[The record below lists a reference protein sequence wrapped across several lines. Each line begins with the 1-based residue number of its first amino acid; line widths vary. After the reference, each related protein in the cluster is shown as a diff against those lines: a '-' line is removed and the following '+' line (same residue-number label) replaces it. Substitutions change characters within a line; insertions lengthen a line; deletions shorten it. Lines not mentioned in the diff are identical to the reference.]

1 MRFWLLSDDKF
12 NLQSLYV
19 NMKTKLLFLMLC
31 LFSLVGCEKGQE
43 QLNDERPNEEQ
54 PNDEKPNDEQPNG
67 ETEKLLTLLTE
78 KSMSFDAKGAVDCK
92 ILFELK
98 GVDADAV
105 PEVTCNALW
114 IDEMHSG
121 KTIVMFNVLPNSTTE
136 ERNTEITVSY
146 EDMSFSVDITQSGLQ
161 IDVEH
166 RAQVLNGEYCVP
178 NTGCIS
184 SRNGNYFAILSMNGT
199 TGFAHLYIDQYY
211 RFDFYSDVKPANDRT
226 PSIPHGTYRLDPDNT
241 GDAWT
246 FSHSYSTR
254 LEPKEDGSY
263 VENYFTDG
271 VVVVKN
277 NSIDALLTL
286 DNGEIHHVV
295 YNGNLELTYMVIE
308 NNGPYSWLEEDYN
321 FNHSGGIIRLLYY
334 GDYTEGSNWVV
345 QVMECQNPINGD
357 YFSIDLMAPAT
368 GFVADY
374 VCGSYTKATDNPY
387 QGSTYTEAQYAV
399 IEDDYV
405 NPRAGAPIVSGTIT
419 IERDGLDFVL
429 TFDCVDDLGYKITG
443 TFRCG
448 QLEMYDK
455 SSGCA

>member
-1 MRFWLLSDDKF
+1 
-12 NLQSLYV
+12 
-19 NMKTKLLFLMLC
+19 MKTKLFILMLC
-31 LFSLVGCEKGQE
+31 LFSLVGCDNGQE
-43 QLNDERPNEEQ
+43 QLNDERPNE
-54 PNDEKPNDEQPNG
+54 EQPNG

-98 GVDADAV
+98 GVDAGAV

-114 IDEMHSG
+114 IDKIRTG
-121 KTIVMFNVLPNSTTE
+121 NTIVMFNVLPNATTE
-136 ERNTEITVSY
+136 SRSTKITVSY
-146 EDMSFSVDITQSGLQ
+146 EDMNFDVDITQSGLEVN
-161 IDVEH
+161 VEH
-166 RAQVLNGEYCVP
+166 RANVLNGEYCYP
-178 NTGCIS
+178 YTGCINS
-184 SRNGNYFAILSMNGT
+184 KNGNYFAILSMNGT
-199 TGFAHLYIDQYY
+199 TGFADLYIDQYY
-211 RFDFYSDVKPANDRT
+211 RFDFYSDVKPANDIT
-226 PSIPHGTYRLDPDNT
+226 PSIPHGTYRLDTNNT

-271 VVVVKN
+271 VVVVSE

-286 DNGEIHHVV
+286 DNGEVHHVV
-295 YNGNLELTYMVIE
+295 YNGELGLSYMVIE

-321 FNHSGGIIRLLYY
+321 FNYSGGIIRLLYY

-387 QGSTYTEAQYAV
+387 QASTYTEAQYAV

>member
-1 MRFWLLSDDKF
+1 
-12 NLQSLYV
+12 
-19 NMKTKLLFLMLC
+19 MKTKLFILMLC
-31 LFSLVGCEKGQE
+31 LFSLVGCDNGQE
-43 QLNDERPNEEQ
+43 QPNNE
-54 PNDEKPNDEQPNG
+54 PK
-67 ETEKLLTLLTE
+67 KSLTLFTE
-78 KSMSFDAKGAVDCK
+78 SSMSFDAKGGVDCK
-92 ILFELK
+92 ILFELQ
-98 GVDADAV
+98 GVDEDAL
-105 PEVTCNALW
+105 PEVACDADW
-114 IDEMHSG
+114 IGEIRTG
-121 KTIVMFNVLPNSTTE
+121 NTIILFNVLPNATTE
-136 ERNTEITVSY
+136 SRSTKITVSY
-146 EDMSFSVDITQSGLQ
+146 EDMSFDVDIAQSGLVVN
-161 IDVEH
+161 VEH
-166 RAQVLNGEYCVP
+166 RANVLNGEYCSP

-211 RFDFYSDVKPANDRT
+211 RFDFYSDMTVGLNETA
-226 PSIPHGTYRLDPDNT
+226 SIPHGTYRLDTNNT
-241 GDAWT
+241 GEAWT

-271 VVVVKN
+271 VVVVSE

-286 DNGEIHHVV
+286 DNGEVHHVV
-295 YNGNLELTYMVIE
+295 YNGTLELSYMVIE

-321 FNHSGGIIRLLYY
+321 FTHNAGIIRLLYY

-387 QGSTYTEAQYAV
+387 QASTYTEAQYAV

>member
-1 MRFWLLSDDKF
+1 
-12 NLQSLYV
+12 
-19 NMKTKLLFLMLC
+19 MKTKLFILMLC
-31 LFSLVGCEKGQE
+31 LFSLVGCDNGQE
-43 QLNDERPNEEQ
+43 QPNNE
-54 PNDEKPNDEQPNG
+54 PK
-67 ETEKLLTLLTE
+67 KSLTLFTE
-78 KSMSFDAKGAVDCK
+78 SSMSFDAKGGVDCK
-92 ILFELK
+92 ILFELQ
-98 GVDADAV
+98 GVVEDALPEVACDAD
-105 PEVTCNALW
+105 W
-114 IDEMHSG
+114 IGEIRTGS
-121 KTIVMFNVLPNSTTE
+121 TIVLFNVLPNATTE
-136 ERNTEITVSY
+136 SRSTKITVSY
-146 EDMSFSVDITQSGLQ
+146 EDMSFDVDIAQSGLVVN
-161 IDVEH
+161 VEH
-166 RAQVLNGEYCVP
+166 RANVLNGEYCHP
-178 NTGCIS
+178 YTGCINS
-184 SRNGNYFAILSMNGT
+184 KNGNYFAILSMNGT

-211 RFDFYSDVKPANDRT
+211 RFDFYSDKTVGLNETA
-226 PSIPHGTYRLDPDNT
+226 SIPHGTYRLDTNNT
-241 GDAWT
+241 GEAWT
-246 FSHSYSTR
+246 FSRSYSTR

-263 VENYFTDG
+263 VENYYTDG
-271 VVVVKN
+271 VVVVSE

-286 DNGEIHHVV
+286 DNGEVHHVV
-295 YNGNLELTYMVIE
+295 YNGTLELSYMVIE

-387 QGSTYTEAQYAV
+387 QASTYTEAQYAV

>member
-1 MRFWLLSDDKF
+1 
-12 NLQSLYV
+12 
-19 NMKTKLLFLMLC
+19 MKTKLFILMLC
-31 LFSLVGCEKGQE
+31 LFSLVGCDNGQE
-43 QLNDERPNEEQ
+43 QPDNE
-54 PNDEKPNDEQPNG
+54 PK
-67 ETEKLLTLLTE
+67 KSLTLFTE
-78 KSMSFDAKGAVDCK
+78 SSMSFDAKGGVDCK
-92 ILFELK
+92 ILFELQ
-98 GVDADAV
+98 GVDESAL
-105 PEVTCNALW
+105 PEVACDADW
-114 IDEMHSG
+114 IAEIRTGS
-121 KTIVMFNVLPNSTTE
+121 TIVLFNVLPNATTE
-136 ERNTEITVSY
+136 SRSTKITVSY
-146 EDMSFSVDITQSGLQ
+146 EDMSFDVDIAQSGLVVN
-161 IDVEH
+161 VEH
-166 RAQVLNGEYCVP
+166 RANVLNGEYCSP

-211 RFDFYSDVKPANDRT
+211 RFDFYSDKTVGLNETAL
-226 PSIPHGTYRLDPDNT
+226 IPHGTYRLDTNNT
-241 GDAWT
+241 GEAWT

-271 VVVVKN
+271 VVVVSE

-286 DNGEIHHVV
+286 DNGEVHHVV
-295 YNGNLELTYMVIE
+295 YNGTLELSYMVIE

-321 FNHSGGIIRLLYY
+321 FTHNAGIIRLLYY

-387 QGSTYTEAQYAV
+387 QASTYTEAQYAV